1 MKNIFKLL
9 AFLPL
14 LTACD
19 DLFEPALENNRDLE
33 AMYKE
38 PSYAQGILANAYIIL
53 PYETSPTSD
62 LATDDAVTNEIS
74 SNYLRMATGSW
85 TANNN
90 PVSQWQNRFNAIQY
104 INLFL
109 ENVDKVEWAKDER
122 ISTMFLDRLKGEAY
136 GLRALHMYYLLRAHG
151 GKIADGTLMGVPII
165 LKSEGPDADFNHARA
180 TYSDCVK
187 QIMEDADKAIEL
199 LPLDYKKFADSE
211 IPEKYKNIGVTNAS
225 DYRRVCGE
233 EYRGLMSGRIAL
245 AVRAQTALLAASPA
259 FQSGSGMTWEQ
270 AADYAAEIIEKANGG
285 GGCGLDADGLEWYT
299 LADKDYGTGGSPAEV
314 IWRSSTDDNNTLETA
329 NFPPSLYG
337 NGRVNP
343 TQNLVDAFP
352 MANGY
357 PISETSG
364 NYDAENPY
372 DNRDPRLA
380 KYIVYNGSKQGPS
393 DTEIITGTYGTN
405 TDVVNKES
413 GRSTRTGYYLR
424 KLLRKECNP
433 NSQYNT
439 KKKHYT
445 ARIRYTEM
453 FLIYAEAANEAWGP
467 QNNHG
472 HLFSAYDVIKAIR
485 TRAGLGIDN
494 GDAYLESIKDNKD
507 KMRELIR
514 NERRIELCFE
524 NFRFWDLRRWNV
536 DLTKLNETA
545 LGVEISKNGSV
556 MNYSP
561 LTVEKRKYEEYMIY
575 GPIPFAEVM
584 KWSNLEPVSYTHLTL
599 PTILRV

>member
-74 SNYLRMATGSW
+74 NSYLRMATGSW

-199 LPLDYKKFADSE
+199 LPLDYKKFEDSE

-233 EYRGLMSGRIAL
+233 EFRGLMSGRIAL

-270 AADYAAEIIEKANGG
+270 AADYAAEIVEKANGG
-285 GGCGLDADGLEWYT
+285 GGCGLDANGLEWYT
-299 LADKDYGTGGSPAEV
+299 LADNDYGTGGSPAEV
-314 IWRSSTDDNNTLETA
+314 IWRSSTDENNTLEAA

-357 PISETSG
+357 PISETSE
-364 NYDAENPY
+364 YDAENPY
-372 DNRDPRLA
+372 NKRDPRLA
-380 KYIVYNGSKQGPS
+380 KYIVYNGSKQGPNDS
-393 DTEIITGTYGTN
+393 EIITGTYGTN

-433 NSQYNT
+433 NPQYNT
-439 KKKHYT
+439 TKKHYT

-467 QNNHG
+467 QNSNG
-472 HLFSAYDVIKAIR
+472 HLYSAYDVIKAIR
-485 TRAGLGIDN
+485 TRAGLGTDN
-494 GDAYLESIKDNKD
+494 GDAYLESIKNNNDKD

-536 DLTKLNETA
+536 NLTKLNETA
-545 LGVEISKNGSV
+545 FGVEISKSGATMKYTS
-556 MNYSP
+556 
-561 LTVEKRKYEEYMIY
+561 LEVENRKYEDYMIY
-575 GPIPFAEVM
+575 GPLPFAEVM
-584 KWSNLEPVSYTHLTL
+584 KWSNLEQNVGWK
-599 PTILRV
+599 

>member
-9 AFLPL
+9 VLLPL

-33 AMYKE
+33 AMYQE
-38 PSYAQGILANAYIIL
+38 PGYAQGILANAYIIL
-53 PYETSPTSD
+53 PYESSPQSD
-62 LATDDAVTNEIS
+62 LATDDAVTNEIAN
-74 SNYLRMATGSW
+74 NYLRMATGTW
-85 TANNN
+85 TANSN

-109 ENVDKVEWAKDER
+109 ENVDKVEWAEDER
-122 ISTMFLDRLKGEAY
+122 IATMFRDRLRGEAY

-151 GKIADGTLMGVPII
+151 GKIKDGTLMGVPIL
-165 LKSEGPDADFNHARA
+165 LKSENPESDFNHSRA
-180 TYSDCVK
+180 TYADCVK
-187 QIMEDADKAIEL
+187 QLIEDADKAIEL
-199 LPLDYKKFADSE
+199 LPLDYKKFGDSE
-211 IPEKYKNIGVTNAS
+211 IPAKYKEIGVTNAS
-225 DYRRVCGE
+225 DYRRICGE
-233 EYRGLMSGRIAL
+233 EYRGLMSGRIAM
-245 AVRAQTALLAASPA
+245 AVRAQAALLAASPA
-259 FQSGSGMTWEQ
+259 FQSGSDMTWAQ
-270 AADYAAEIIEKANGG
+270 AADYAAEIVEKATGD
-285 GGCGLDADGLEWYT
+285 GGCGLDANGLEWYT

-314 IWRSSTDDNNTLETA
+314 IWRGSTSEENGLETN

-352 MANGY
+352 MKNGY
-357 PISETSG
+357 PVSETAG
-364 NYDAENPY
+364 NYDASKPY

-393 DTEIITGTYGTN
+393 DSEIITGTYGTN

-413 GRSTRTGYYLR
+413 GKSTRTGYYMR

-433 NSQYNT
+433 NPQYNT

-467 QNNHG
+467 QGKNG
-472 HLFSAYDVIKAIR
+472 HLYSAYDVIKAIR
-485 TRAGLGIDN
+485 TRAGIGTDN
-494 GDAYLESIKDNKD
+494 GDAYLESIKNDQD

-514 NERRIELCFE
+514 NERRLELCFE

-536 DLTKLNETA
+536 DLNKLNETA
-545 LGVEISKNGSV
+545 LGVEISKSGAT
-556 MNYSP
+556 MTFTP
-561 LTVEKRKYEEYMIY
+561 LTVEERKYKDYMIY
-575 GPIPFAEVM
+575 GPLPFAEVM
-584 KWSNLEPVSYTHLTL
+584 KWSNLTQNAGWE
-599 PTILRV
+599 

>member
-485 TRAGLGIDN
+485 TRAGLGLDN

-561 LTVEKRKYEEYMIY
+561 LTVEKRKYEEYMIC
-575 GPIPFAEVM
+575 
-584 KWSNLEPVSYTHLTL
+584 LLYTS
-599 PTILRV
+599 PSPRDCS

>member
-199 LPLDYKKFADSE
+199 LPLDYKKFEDSE

-233 EYRGLMSGRIAL
+233 EFRGLMSGRIAL

-270 AADYAAEIIEKANGG
+270 AADYAAEIVEKANGG
-285 GGCGLDADGLEWYT
+285 GGCGLDANGLEWYT
-299 LADKDYGTGGSPAEV
+299 LADNDYGTGGSPAEV
-314 IWRSSTDDNNTLETA
+314 IWRSSTDENNTLEAA

-357 PISETSG
+357 PISETSSE
-364 NYDAENPY
+364 YDAENPY
-372 DNRDPRLA
+372 NKRDPRLA
-380 KYIVYNGSKQGPS
+380 KYIVYNGGKQGPNDS
-393 DTEIITGTYGTN
+393 EIITGTYGTN

-433 NSQYNT
+433 NPQYNT
-439 KKKHYT
+439 TKKHYT

-467 QNNHG
+467 QNSNG
-472 HLFSAYDVIKAIR
+472 HRYSAYDVIKAIR
-485 TRAGLGIDN
+485 TRAGLGTDN
-494 GDAYLESIKDNKD
+494 GDAYLESIKNNNDKD

-536 DLTKLNETA
+536 NLTKLNEIA
-545 LGVEISKNGSV
+545 LGVEISKSGAT
-556 MNYSP
+556 MKYTP
-561 LTVEKRKYEEYMIY
+561 LEVENRKYEDYMIY
-575 GPIPFAEVM
+575 GPLPFAEVM
-584 KWSNLEPVSYTHLTL
+584 KWSNLEQNVGWK
-599 PTILRV
+599 

>member
-285 GGCGLDADGLEWYT
+285 GWL
-299 LADKDYGTGGSPAEV
+299 
-314 IWRSSTDDNNTLETA
+314 
-329 NFPPSLYG
+329 
-337 NGRVNP
+337 
-343 TQNLVDAFP
+343 
-352 MANGY
+352 
-357 PISETSG
+357 
-364 NYDAENPY
+364 
-372 DNRDPRLA
+372 
-380 KYIVYNGSKQGPS
+380 
-393 DTEIITGTYGTN
+393 
-405 TDVVNKES
+405 
-413 GRSTRTGYYLR
+413 
-424 KLLRKECNP
+424 
-433 NSQYNT
+433 
-439 KKKHYT
+439 
-445 ARIRYTEM
+445 
-453 FLIYAEAANEAWGP
+453 
-467 QNNHG
+467 
-472 HLFSAYDVIKAIR
+472 
-485 TRAGLGIDN
+485 RAG
-494 GDAYLESIKDNKD
+494 
-507 KMRELIR
+507 
-514 NERRIELCFE
+514 C
-524 NFRFWDLRRWNV
+524 RWI
-536 DLTKLNETA
+536 
-545 LGVEISKNGSV
+545 GVV
-556 MNYSP
+556 
-561 LTVEKRKYEEYMIY
+561 
-575 GPIPFAEVM
+575 
-584 KWSNLEPVSYTHLTL
+584 YTCG
-599 PTILRV
+599 

>member
-9 AFLPL
+9 VLLPL

-33 AMYKE
+33 AMYQE
-38 PSYAQGILANAYIIL
+38 PGYAQGILANAYIIL
-53 PYETSPTSD
+53 PYESSPQSD
-62 LATDDAVTNEIS
+62 LATDDAVTNEIAN
-74 SNYLRMATGSW
+74 NYLRMATGTW
-85 TANNN
+85 TANSN

-109 ENVDKVEWAKDER
+109 ENVDKVEWAEDER
-122 ISTMFLDRLKGEAY
+122 IATMFRDRLRGEAY
-136 GLRALHMYYLLRAHG
+136 GLRALHMYYLLRTHG
-151 GKIADGTLMGVPII
+151 GKIKDGTLMGVPIL
-165 LKSEGPDADFNHARA
+165 LKSENPESDFNHSRA
-180 TYSDCVK
+180 TYADCVK
-187 QIMEDADKAIEL
+187 QLIEDADKAIEL
-199 LPLDYKKFADSE
+199 LPLDYKKFGDSE
-211 IPEKYKNIGVTNAS
+211 IPAKYKEIGVTNAS
-225 DYRRVCGE
+225 DYRRICGE
-233 EYRGLMSGRIAL
+233 EYRGLMSGRIAM
-245 AVRAQTALLAASPA
+245 AVRAQAALLAASPA
-259 FQSGSGMTWEQ
+259 FQSGSGMTWAQ
-270 AADYAAEIIEKANGG
+270 AADYAAEIVEKATGD
-285 GGCGLDADGLEWYT
+285 GGCGLDANGLEWYT

-314 IWRSSTDDNNTLETA
+314 IWRGSTSEENGLETD

-352 MANGY
+352 MKNGY
-357 PISETSG
+357 PVSETAG
-364 NYDAENPY
+364 NYDASKPY

-393 DTEIITGTYGTN
+393 DSEIITGTYGTN

-413 GRSTRTGYYLR
+413 GKSTRTGYYMR

-433 NSQYNT
+433 NPQYNT

-467 QNNHG
+467 QGKNG
-472 HLFSAYDVIKAIR
+472 HLYSAYDVIKAIR
-485 TRAGLGIDN
+485 TRAGIGTDN
-494 GDAYLESIKDNKD
+494 GDAYLESIKNDQD

-514 NERRIELCFE
+514 NERRLELCFE

-536 DLTKLNETA
+536 DLNKLNETA
-545 LGVEISKNGSV
+545 LGVEISKSGAT
-556 MNYSP
+556 MTFTP
-561 LTVEKRKYEEYMIY
+561 LTVEERKYKDYMIY
-575 GPIPFAEVM
+575 GPLPFAEVM
-584 KWSNLEPVSYTHLTL
+584 KWSNLTQNAGWE
-599 PTILRV
+599 